1 MLLRG
6 PPGSVVPDRLLSLAA
21 GTVLDLQPP
30 DAVDV
35 AAAAGF
41 GAVGVWYDPDSWGA
55 VHAREVAR
63 RLDATGLVA
72 LDIEP
77 VILGR
82 AVDPGEAVI
91 DAAAEIG
98 ARHVLVAGGPAEPA
112 AVVERFGALCDRA
125 LDAGTIVV
133 LEFLPIFPVGSL
145 AVAVRIVELASR
157 ANGAVLVDTLHL
169 ARSGGRPSDL
179 RQVPGRLLPYLQVA
193 DAPDEPPSS
202 IEALRE
208 EALYGRQ
215 LPGDGGLPLART
227 LAEVPGVPLSFE
239 LRSKAL
245 MTTHPDPLDRAR
257 TVLAAGR
264 ELLRKSESRSEEQK
278 P

>member
-1 MLLRG
+1 
-6 PPGSVVPDRLLSLAA
+6 VPDRLLSLAA

-30 DAVDV
+30 AAVDV
-35 AAAAGF
+35 AATAGF
-41 GAVGVWYDPDSWGA
+41 GAVGVWYDPDAWSA
-55 VHAREVAR
+55 ARAREVSR
-63 RLDATGLVA
+63 RLDGTGLVA

-112 AVVERFGALCDRA
+112 TVAERFGALCDRG

-145 AVAVRIVELASR
+145 AVAARIVEQAAR
-157 ANGAVLVDTLHL
+157 PNGAVLVDTLHL

-179 RQVPGRLLPYLQVA
+179 GGVPRRLLPYLQVA
-193 DAPDEPPSS
+193 DAPRESPSTT
-202 IEALRE
+202 EALRE
-208 EALYGRQ
+208 EALHARL
-215 LPGDGGLPLART
+215 LPGDGGLPLAQT

-239 LRSKAL
+239 LRSRDL
-245 MTTHPDPLDRAR
+245 MTSYPDPLDRAR
-257 TVLAAGR
+257 AVRAAGER
-264 ELLRKSESRSEEQK
+264 LVQESNGS
-278 P
+278 

>member
-1 MLLRG
+1 M
-6 PPGSVVPDRLLSLAA
+6 PDRLLSLAA

-30 DAVDV
+30 EVVDV

-41 GAVGVWYDPDSWGA
+41 GAVGVWYDPDSWSA
-55 VHAREVAR
+55 ARARDVSR
-63 RLDATGLVA
+63 RLDASGLVA

-82 AVDPGEAVI
+82 SVDPGDAVI

-112 AVVERFGALCDRA
+112 AVADRFGALCDRA
-125 LDAGTIVV
+125 MDAGTIVV

-145 AVAVRIVELASR
+145 AVATRIVEQAGR
-157 ANGAVLVDTLHL
+157 TNGAVLVDTLHL

-193 DAPDEPPSS
+193 DAPRESPES

-208 EALYGRQ
+208 EALYGRL
-215 LPGDGGLPLART
+215 LPGDGVLPLAET
-227 LAEVPGVPLSFE
+227 LEEVPGVPLSFE

-245 MTTHPDPLDRAR
+245 MATHPNPLDRAR
-257 TVLAAGR
+257 TVLAAGKR
-264 ELLRKSESRSEEQK
+264 LLRDSGGL
-278 P
+278 